1 MFQVEY
7 EFREEDLI
15 HFNQMRFMQ
24 TDEYQNAIKKN
35 RWYVPGI
42 MIFIACFYYYYYGD
56 MKSAGYILAIAVLWS
71 LLSPRVILLDIHRRI
86 LSQYTYKEKKQLFGM
101 YTLTIDPQD
110 PHFLLEKS
118 PSGNN
123 KMAWA
128 DMARLEYG
136 VRYVY
141 IYLDLTTALV
151 VPFATVKSGNLEEF
165 SLQVEK
171 MIERFA

>member
-24 TDEYQNAIKKN
+24 TDEYQTAIKKN
-35 RWYVPGI
+35 RWYVPAA
-42 MIFIACFYYYYYGD
+42 MLLIASFYYYYYVD
-56 MKSAGYILAIAVLWS
+56 LKSAGYIAAVAVLWS
-71 LLSPRVILLDIHRRI
+71 VFSPRVILLDIHRRI
-86 LSQYTYKEKKQLFGM
+86 LGQYTHKEKKLMFGT
-101 YTLTIDPQD
+101 YTLTIDPHN
-110 PHFLLEKS
+110 PNYLLEKS

-128 DMARLEYG
+128 DMVRLEYG
-136 VRYVY
+136 KRYVY

-151 VPFATVKSGNLEEF
+151 IPVATVKSGDLEEF
-165 SLQVEK
+165 SKQVEK
-171 MIERFA
+171 MIDRFA